1 MAMQM
6 PYVPPEQI
14 MRDRADYARK
24 GIARGRSVVA
34 ITYNNGVLF
43 IAENPSATLRKVSE
57 IYDRIAFAA
66 VGKYNEFEQLRVA
79 GVRMADVRGYQYA
92 REDVTARSIANAYAN
107 ALGAA
112 FTEGSKP
119 FEVELLVAEVT
130 PDDVE
135 LYHILYDG
143 SITDE
148 SGYVAIGGSTEP
160 ISQQLQQ
167 RFAPGLDRDDAI
179 VAAEQSLAAAEE
191 RSIEPRHLEV
201 AGLDRTRGRRKY
213 FRLPTDDVA
222 AILESQPSQSQG

>member
-6 PYVPPEQI
+6 PYVPPEQM

-34 ITYNNGVLF
+34 ITYDNGVLF

-148 SGYVAIGGSTEP
+148 SGYVAIGGSTDP
-160 ISQQLQQ
+160 ITQQLQE
-167 RFAPGLDRDDAI
+167 RFTPGMSREDAI
-179 VAAEQSLAAAEE
+179 IAAEQALATAEE
-191 RSIEPRHLEV
+191 RRIEPRHLEV

-213 FRLPTDDVA
+213 FRMPTDDVA
-222 AILESQPSQSQG
+222 AILEGQASQSQG